1 MEKKMVEFIT
11 DKKDGLQVE
20 DAPNSL
26 RTIAPYIEITLYGLN
41 AAGQS
46 FYEISFRRKMDDQI
60 VQRVVPASL
69 LLSDREIIGFL
80 VNNGFANIPLK
91 EDEKALCNYLRES
104 GNNAPKGLFAS
115 KLGWLEDKFATEQK
129 LPFVYVTPDK
139 QYGESK
145 SDLQIRFVQS
155 DEQYNQSMEVNGSL
169 ADWKNNVGKYIKYSP
184 LMTLGV
190 CMAFGAIAMKPCGIE
205 SYIVHIFGTTSK
217 GKSNIELVA
226 QSIFR
231 KATKNTLPSWD
242 ITPIGLMDK
251 CRAFADSIFILDEVT
266 KFPDVPSKLQQMIY
280 RATNGSGK
288 ITSFAYAKS
297 VNRVD
302 LNWII
307 SILSS
312 GEKSISQILEE
323 GNVKLLSGR
332 EVRCFELS
340 AIRNPKYFTFTSL
353 PKGFK
358 NSAQLAKLLENN
370 TGKYYGTP
378 AREFLRKFLKKTEER
393 IAVIKSKMQEFY
405 EQQGIDDGSI
415 KGRIANRF
423 AFLEAI
429 GLLAIKFKILP
440 MKKSLLKEHIRLLCS
455 EVLAQHKTDEE
466 LCQEGIKMLKK
477 ALRKATLVKVKQKGK
492 TFTDD
497 EKMAFGYLIMRD
509 KEPSRHFLAVR
520 KGSFDAVF
528 ESQHQADVVTRYL
541 KKIGLLTHRQVD
553 FVDFDNRPQFHCLNL
568 DKLRKEGLYK

>member
-1 MEKKMVEFIT
+1 MVEFIT

-104 GNNAPKGLFAS
+104 GNNSNKGLFAS

-139 QYGESK
+139 QYGASK

-169 ADWKNNVGKYIKYSP
+169 ADWKNNIGKYIKYSP

-205 SYIVHIFGTTSK
+205 NFIVHLHGTTTK
-217 GKSNIELVA
+217 GKTITELVA

-231 KATKNTLPSWD
+231 RATKNTLPSWD

-423 AFLEAI
+423 AFLEAV

-477 ALRKATLVKVKQKGK
+477 ALKKVTLVKVKQKGK

>member
-1 MEKKMVEFIT
+1 MVNYIT
-11 DKKDGLQVE
+11 NKITGLQIE
-20 DAPNSL
+20 EAPNTL
-26 RTIAPYIEITLYGLN
+26 RPIAPYIEVTLYGLN
-41 AAGQS
+41 SAGQS
-46 FYEISFRRKMDDQI
+46 FYEISFLRKMDEQI
-60 VQRVVPASL
+60 IQRVIPASL
-69 LLSDREIIGFL
+69 LLSDREIISFL

-91 EDEKALCNYLRES
+91 EDEKGLCNFLRES
-104 GNNAPKGLFAS
+104 SNNANKGLFAS
-115 KLGWLEDKFATEQK
+115 KLGWLEDKFANEHN
-129 LPFVYVTPDK
+129 LPFVYVIPDK
-139 QYGESK
+139 QYGITK
-145 SDLQIRFVQS
+145 PNLQIRFVQNN
-155 DEQYNQSMEVNGSL
+155 DQYNQSMEISGSL
-169 ADWKNNVGKYIKYSP
+169 SDWKSNIGAYLKHSP
-184 LMTLGV
+184 LLTLSV
-190 CMAFGAIAMKPCGIE
+190 CMGLGAIAMKPCNIE
-205 SYIVHIFGTTSK
+205 SYIVHIHGKTSK

-226 QSIFR
+226 QSVFR

-251 CRAFADSIFILDEVT
+251 CRAFADSLFILDEVT

-307 SILSS
+307 PILSS
-312 GEKSISQILEE
+312 GEKSITQILEE
-323 GNVKLLSGR
+323 GNIKLLAGR

-340 AIRNPKYFTFTSL
+340 AIRHPEYFTFTSL

-378 AREFLRKFLKKTEER
+378 AREFLRKFLKKPEER
-393 IAVIKSKMQEFY
+393 IAVIKRKMQKFY
-405 EQQGIDDGSI
+405 EQQKIDEGSV

-455 EVLAQHKTDEE
+455 EVLAQHKTDDE

-528 ESQHQADVVTRYL
+528 ESLHQADVVTRHL

-553 FVDFDNRPQFHCLNL
+553 FVDFNNRPQFHCLNL

>member
-1 MEKKMVEFIT
+1 MVVYVT

-104 GNNAPKGLFAS
+104 GNNANKGLFAS

-139 QYGESK
+139 QYGASK

-358 NSAQLAKLLENN
+358 NSAQ
-370 TGKYYGTP
+370 
-378 AREFLRKFLKKTEER
+378 KFLKKTEER

-477 ALRKATLVKVKQKGK
+477 ALKKATLVKVKQKGK